1 MSERSDLIRSVL
13 KTAFKQSTTGA
24 RVVGQQSKKQIRIR
38 NLTQRKN
45 TLYQKLGKEVEQLV
59 IQGELS
65 HPGIQRAL
73 EHLAQVDE
81 ELSVLTSDG
90 AIVKT
95 EPESD

>member
-1 MSERSDLIRSVL
+1 M
-13 KTAFKQSTTGA
+13 
-24 RVVGQQSKKQIRIR
+24 
-38 NLTQRKN
+38 
-45 TLYQKLGKEVEQLV
+45 YQKLGKEVEQLV

-65 HPGIQRAL
+65 HHGIQRAL

-95 EPESD
+95 EPESRLVFHYFGKVGPLR